1 MKKFKEWLSDYLRYI
16 LLIIG
21 ALLAFTLITF
31 GVQTWLIVKKAGSPQ
46 TANTQ
51 TEETQDISS
60 KGGAIEI
67 LTEKATEAA
76 SESQKETQTEK
87 ASETELSSEA
97 NSEAETDSASAQSSE
112 TTAPAE
118 NTSGS
123 QTADPSSQAETS
135 GTSGETAAPSDASIT
150 PETSAPQTEQVVVQ
164 TEILAETQAPEP
176 ETEAPYEPVYLTM
189 KGACYIRSYADYGD
203 NIIGEYPAGT
213 VVEFLEDVG
222 GWYKVQV
229 DGMVGYMGARFF

>member
-1 MKKFKEWLSDYLRYI
+1 MVKKFKEWLSDYLRYI

-51 TEETQDISS
+51 TEETKNVSS
-60 KGGAIEI
+60 NGSAIEI
-67 LTEKATEAA
+67 LTEASTETE
-76 SESQKETQTEK
+76 SEKETQTETVSETERQSETNSESETTVQAANAAGTAAQTD
-87 ASETELSSEA
+87 ASET
-97 NSEAETDSASAQSSE
+97 SA
-112 TTAPAE
+112 
-118 NTSGS
+118 
-123 QTADPSSQAETS
+123 
-135 GTSGETAAPSDASIT
+135 ETAAPSDTSVA
-150 PETSAPQTEQVVVQ
+150 PETSAPVQ
-164 TEILAETQAPEP
+164 TEPVVIQTEAQTETQAPTEP
-176 ETEAPYEPVYLTM
+176 ATEAPYQPVYLTM
-189 KGACYIRSYADYGD
+189 KGACYIRSYPDYGD

-222 GWYKVQV
+222 GWYKVQI

>member
-31 GVQTWLIVKKAGSPQ
+31 GVQTWLIVKRAGSPQ

-67 LTEKATEAA
+67 LTEASTERA
-76 SESQKETQTEK
+76 SESETEKETQTET
-87 ASETELSSEA
+87 ASETELQSET
-97 NSEAETDSASAQSSE
+97 NSEPETKAVSAQSSE
-112 TTAPAE
+112 TTASAE
-118 NTSGS
+118 NTPGS
-123 QTADPSSQAETS
+123 QTSDPSSQSETA
-135 GTSGETAAPSDASIT
+135 GTADETAA
-150 PETSAPQTEQVVVQ
+150 PETSAPQTEQIVLQ
-164 TEILAETQAPEP
+164 TEIQAETQAPTEP
-176 ETEAPYEPVYLTM
+176 ATEAPYQPVYLTM

-222 GWYKVQV
+222 GWYKVRI

>member
-51 TEETQDISS
+51 TEETQAVSS

-67 LTEKATEAA
+67 LTEASAETE
-76 SESQKETQTEK
+76 SEKETLTET
-87 ASETELSSEA
+87 ASETERLSET
-97 NSEAETDSASAQSSE
+97 NSESETTVQDANAAGSQTSGPTAQTDASETSAE
-112 TTAPAE
+112 TTAP
-118 NTSGS
+118 SD
-123 QTADPSSQAETS
+123 TAV
-135 GTSGETAAPSDASIT
+135 T
-150 PETSAPQTEQVVVQ
+150 PETSAPVQ
-164 TEILAETQAPEP
+164 TEPVVIQTEAQTETQAPTEP
-176 ETEAPYEPVYLTM
+176 ATEAPYQPVYLTM
-189 KGACYIRSYADYGD
+189 NGACYIRSYPDYGD

-222 GWYKVQV
+222 GWYKVQI

>member
-46 TANTQ
+46 TTNTQ
-51 TEETQDISS
+51 TEETA

-67 LTEKATEAA
+67 LTEASTMHVTE
-76 SESQKETQTEK
+76 SETEKKETEKETEKETQTET
-87 ASETELSSEA
+87 ASETSSQSGTT
-97 NSEAETDSASAQSSE
+97 SESE
-112 TTAPAE
+112 T
-118 NTSGS
+118 
-123 QTADPSSQAETS
+123 
-135 GTSGETAAPSDASIT
+135 GTVSARSAETAAAGNDSDPASQTEASTT
-150 PETSAPQTEQVVVQ
+150 PETSAPVQTEQIVVQ
-164 TEILAETQAPEP
+164 TEIQAETQVPTEP
-176 ETEAPYEPVYLTM
+176 ATEAPYHPVYLTM
-189 KGACYIRSYADYGD
+189 KGACYIRSYPDYGD

-222 GWYKVQV
+222 GWYKVQI

>member
-51 TEETQDISS
+51 TEETQAVSS

-67 LTEKATEAA
+67 LTEASAETE
-76 SESQKETQTEK
+76 SEKETLTET
-87 ASETELSSEA
+87 ASETERQSET
-97 NSEAETDSASAQSSE
+97 NSESE
-112 TTAPAE
+112 TTVQDANAADSQ
-118 NTSGS
+118 TSGPTV
-123 QTADPSSQAETS
+123 QTDASETS
-135 GTSGETAAPSDASIT
+135 AETAAPSDTAVT
-150 PETSAPQTEQVVVQ
+150 PETSAPVQ
-164 TEILAETQAPEP
+164 TEPVVIQTEAQTETQAPTEP
-176 ETEAPYEPVYLTM
+176 ATEAPYQPVYLTM
-189 KGACYIRSYADYGD
+189 KGACYIRSYPDYGD

-213 VVEFLEDVG
+213 AVEFLEDVG
-222 GWYKVQV
+222 GWYKVQI

>member
-1 MKKFKEWLSDYLRYI
+1 MKKFKEWLSRLSEVHPAHH
-16 LLIIG
+16 G

-51 TEETQDISS
+51 TEETQAVSS

-67 LTEKATEAA
+67 LTEASAETE
-76 SESQKETQTEK
+76 SEKETLTET
-87 ASETELSSEA
+87 ASETERQSET
-97 NSEAETDSASAQSSE
+97 NSESE
-112 TTAPAE
+112 TTVQDANAA
-118 NTSGS
+118 GS
-123 QTADPSSQAETS
+123 QTSGPTAQTDASETS
-135 GTSGETAAPSDASIT
+135 AETAAPSDTAVT
-150 PETSAPQTEQVVVQ
+150 PETSAPVQ
-164 TEILAETQAPEP
+164 TEPVVIQTEAQTETQAPTEP
-176 ETEAPYEPVYLTM
+176 ATEAPYQPVYLTM
-189 KGACYIRSYADYGD
+189 KGACYIRSYPDYGD

-222 GWYKVQV
+222 GWYKVQI

>member
-31 GVQTWLIVKKAGSPQ
+31 GVQTWLIVKRSGAPQ

-51 TEETQDISS
+51 TEETSNVSS
-60 KGGAIEI
+60 KAGAIEI
-67 LTEKATEAA
+67 LTEAATDGSSKKEAQTEA
-76 SESQKETQTEK
+76 S
-87 ASETELSSEA
+87 SETELQSETKP
-97 NSEAETDSASAQSSE
+97 ETETQTDASSAQ
-112 TTAPAE
+112 PA
-118 NTSGS
+118 
-123 QTADPSSQAETS
+123 
-135 GTSGETAAPSDASIT
+135 
-150 PETSAPQTEQVVVQ
+150 ETSAPAEETSDSASNPASQTETPDTEATTEAAAPAAESETSAPVQ
-164 TEILAETQAPEP
+164 TEPVVIQTEIQTETQAPTEP
-176 ETEAPYEPVYLTM
+176 ATEAPYQPVYLTM

-213 VVEFLEDVG
+213 VVEFLEDAG

-229 DGMVGYMGARFF
+229 DGIVGYMGARFF

>member
-51 TEETQDISS
+51 TEETQAVSS

-67 LTEKATEAA
+67 LTEASAETE
-76 SESQKETQTEK
+76 SEKETLTET
-87 ASETELSSEA
+87 ASETERQSET
-97 NSEAETDSASAQSSE
+97 NSESE
-112 TTAPAE
+112 TTVQDANAA
-118 NTSGS
+118 GS
-123 QTADPSSQAETS
+123 HGPTAQTDASETS
-135 GTSGETAAPSDASIT
+135 AETAAPSDTAVT
-150 PETSAPQTEQVVVQ
+150 PETSAPVQ
-164 TEILAETQAPEP
+164 TEPVVIQTEAQTETQAPTEP
-176 ETEAPYEPVYLTM
+176 ATEAPYQPVYLTM
-189 KGACYIRSYADYGD
+189 KGACYIRSYPDYGD

-222 GWYKVQV
+222 GWYKVQI